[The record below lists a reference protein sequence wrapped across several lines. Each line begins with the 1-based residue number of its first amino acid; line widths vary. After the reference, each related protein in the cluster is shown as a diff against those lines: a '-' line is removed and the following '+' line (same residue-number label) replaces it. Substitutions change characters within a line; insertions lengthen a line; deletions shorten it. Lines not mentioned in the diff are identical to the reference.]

1 MKENQWRRP
10 IWTSLHYTRY
20 QIMKRN
26 SFIVALLGLSAAP
39 LAFGIQSQKETSV
52 MGKGFKISTGEG
64 RIHGHLK
71 LKGVN
76 SNILD
81 LKVSGKDTNG
91 ELSIFEQTSIS
102 PGRGTPLHIH
112 HFQDEIFFV
121 IEGEYYFQVG
131 EDKYRLSVGDSI
143 FLPRKIPH
151 AWTQVSE
158 KGKMTV
164 TFQPAGKM
172 EEFFVTM
179 AGLKDEPLAE
189 EIARIFAENEM
200 QVVGP
205 PLKII

>member
-1 MKENQWRRP
+1 
-10 IWTSLHYTRY
+10 
-20 QIMKRN
+20 MKRN
-26 SFIVALLGLSAAP
+26 RFLATFLGLTAAP
-39 LAFGIQSQKETSV
+39 LLFGIQNQKGDNRLE
-52 MGKGFKISTGEG
+52 KGFKISSGEG

-81 LKVSGKDTNG
+81 LKLSGKDTNG
-91 ELSIFEQTSIS
+91 DLAIFEQTSIS
-102 PGRGTPLHIH
+102 QGRGTPLHVH
-112 HFQDEIFFV
+112 HFQDELFYV

-131 EDKYRLSVGDSI
+131 EDKYRLNIGDSI
-143 FLPRKIPH
+143 FLPRKVPH

-179 AGLKDEPLAE
+179 AGLKEEPTAGQV
-189 EIARIFAENEM
+189 AQIFIDNEM
-200 QVVGP
+200 KVVGP
-205 PLKII
+205 PLKIS